1 MLRHS
6 FLFTFAFLFLFTFTF
21 LPGQSKE
28 QVKTQAE
35 SALQTMTPEQV
46 DAKIKEAGMT
56 RTEAEAKAKSL
67 GIDLN
72 QYLRAQA
79 SQTPAGAAPLQV
91 SPQGQ
96 EQLPEQK
103 KQVTPANVP
112 QSPLALPGFE
122 GRTGLAGLTPFGY
135 NIFNFP
141 ATTFEPVT
149 NAPTPPGYIL
159 GPGDEV
165 ILTMWG
171 ETQLYQSLVINR
183 EGQITIPNIGPVPAQ
198 SLTIDKLKEKLL
210 RRLTTVYSGIKNG
223 GPDANTWVELSIG
236 RLRSL
241 QVFVLGE
248 VKKPGGYSISSMST
262 SFLGLYVAGGP
273 TYSGTLRDLQI
284 LRENKVVST
293 VDFYDFILKGD
304 KSKDV
309 RLQDGDVIFVKP
321 AGKRAAIAGNVLRPA
336 IYELKKS
343 ETLGDLIKIAGGL
356 QFIAYYDRV
365 HIERV
370 IPFSERKN
378 YSKNILD
385 IDLKFG
391 SMDELLKSTVALE
404 DGDIVSILRVNEFLQ
419 NRVTINGNVKKPGV
433 FSLTKGMTVRD
444 LVKQADGLLSDV
456 FGDRAHL
463 IRVLPSLRREI
474 IPFSITK
481 AMEGIAPDNSELEPE
496 DEVIIYNQKHFF
508 PEKTV
513 TITGAVKNGGTFTR
527 VEKMTVADLVALAGG
542 FTEESE
548 KQEIIIS
555 RVDTLSTAV
564 YSKTF
569 HYTLPPDYLKADHPE
584 GFLLEDFDYVF
595 IPYNPRF
602 TRTKLVSVR
611 GEVVYPGNYALE
623 NEEERIAH
631 LVERAGGVKPTAYLK
646 GSRLIRAEGGA
657 GLVPIEFSEIMDD
670 TSSRYNIRAEEGD
683 EIIID
688 KDPRVVYVRGE
699 VGVPSAVVYE
709 KGASL
714 KTYLKQAGGLKDDAD
729 EDRIFVTLPNGRK
742 WESRWCFLPD
752 PDILAGSTVFV
763 PMKIEREDKTWQYIG
778 NIATTLASLAA
789 ITVAIVQITK

>member
-6 FLFTFAFLFLFTFTF
+6 FLFFFAYCLLPFAFLS
-21 LPGQSKE
+21 GQTKE
-28 QVKTQAE
+28 QVKAQAD

-46 DAKIKEAGMT
+46 DAKIRESGMS
-56 RTEAEAKAKSL
+56 RTEAETKAKSL

-72 QYLRAQA
+72 QFLRAQSGKA
-79 SQTPAGAAPLQV
+79 TPGTATLPLSQP
-91 SPQGQ
+91 GQ

-103 KQVTPANVP
+103 KKIIPTNIP
-112 QSPLALPGFE
+112 QLPVDLPGFE
-122 GRTGLAGLTPFGY
+122 GRTGITGLAPFGY

-141 ATTFEPVT
+141 AATFEPVL
-149 NAPTPPGYIL
+149 NAPTPPGYLL

-165 ILTMWG
+165 LLTMWG

-198 SLTIDKLKEKLL
+198 SLTIDKLKERLL
-210 RRLTTVYSGIKNG
+210 RRLTAVYSGLKNG
-223 GPDANTWVELSIG
+223 GPDANTWAELSIG

-284 LRENKVVST
+284 LRENKVIST

-321 AGKRAAIAGNVLRPA
+321 AGKRTAIAGNVLRPA
-336 IYELKKS
+336 IYELKKN
-343 ETLGDLIKIAGGL
+343 ETMGDLIKLAGGL

-365 HIERV
+365 HIERI

-391 SMDELLKSTVALE
+391 SMDELLKSNFALE
-404 DGDIVSILRVNEFLQ
+404 DGDIVSIFRVNEFLQ
-419 NRVTINGNVKKPGV
+419 NRVTISGNVKKPGI
-433 FSLTKGMTVRD
+433 FSLTKGMTVKD
-444 LVKQADGLLSDV
+444 LVTQADGLLEDV

-463 IRVLPSLRREI
+463 IRVLPNLRREI
-474 IPFSITK
+474 IPISISK
-481 AMEGIAPDNSELEPE
+481 AMEGIAPDNCELERE

-513 TITGAVKNGGTFTR
+513 TIAGAVKNGGIFTR
-527 VEKMTVADLVALAGG
+527 VERMTVADLVALAGG

-548 KQEIIIS
+548 KRDIVVS
-555 RVDTLSTAV
+555 RIDTLSTTTYA
-564 YSKTF
+564 KTY
-569 HYTLPPDYLKADHPE
+569 HYALPPDYLKADHPD
-584 GFLLEDFDYVF
+584 GFVLEDFDYVF
-595 IPYNPRF
+595 VPFNPKF
-602 TRTKLVSVR
+602 SKVKLIVVK
-611 GEVVYPGNYALE
+611 GEVMYPGNYALE
-623 NEEERIAH
+623 NDGEKVAH
-631 LVERAGGVKPTAYLK
+631 LVQRAGGTKPTAYLG
-646 GSRLIRAEGGA
+646 GSRLIRATGGA
-657 GLVPIEFSEIMDD
+657 GLVPIEFAEIMED

-683 EIIID
+683 TIIID
-688 KDPRVVYVRGE
+688 RNPRVVYVRGE

-709 KGASL
+709 KGISL
-714 KTYLKQAGGLKDDAD
+714 KTYIKQAGGLKDGAD

-742 WESRWCFLPD
+742 WESRWGFLPD

-763 PMKIEREDKTWQYIG
+763 PTKIEREDKTWQYIG
-778 NIATTLASLAA
+778 NIATTIASLAA